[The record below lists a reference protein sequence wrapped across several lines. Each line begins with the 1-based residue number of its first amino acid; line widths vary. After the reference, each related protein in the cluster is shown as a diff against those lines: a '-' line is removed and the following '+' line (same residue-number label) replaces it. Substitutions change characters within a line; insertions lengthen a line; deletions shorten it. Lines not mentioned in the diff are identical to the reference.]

1 MPQPI
6 TSSTNAYALLHELNK
21 SQLNI
26 GEVQISGL
34 CSRCSAL
41 GTLLTQEIVRPQSP
55 IKKNKAKEL
64 SKQLNEIS
72 TAVNKHLVQQLP
84 LIKKQMQQSLNAMM
98 SVESPHQT
106 SAGKSQ
112 NSTYIK
118 TIDLLQENIVQI
130 TQRLNGAMER
140 VLEVIP
146 LAKQNELGKLFQALT
161 IYQTT
166 LCQTSLISTE
176 SSRLNIF
183 LDCLKSNVEMYLSGV
198 SDGPERI
205 KLLEFSSMVDK
216 LTEDN
221 KTVFESFKMQTINN
235 LPIMNVFDSANQKL
249 QKLGQQ
255 LTMGDLSNSDI
266 VLALAKRH
274 QTESVTQPGLLQ
286 LQLIQAD
293 HDTLSEEVISYLQN
307 IQLEDINSL
316 ADELIEAEQTEAP
329 AETTISKKPRNICLG

>member
-140 VLEVIP
+140 VLEVSNSTNSGSSDAGAAGGGVCAMAACVPKIKSRKDASFRLRAKSDIYLIP
-146 LAKQNELGKLFQALT
+146 LSRSA
-161 IYQTT
+161 QT
-166 LCQTSLISTE
+166 
-176 SSRLNIF
+176 
-183 LDCLKSNVEMYLSGV
+183 
-198 SDGPERI
+198 
-205 KLLEFSSMVDK
+205 
-216 LTEDN
+216 
-221 KTVFESFKMQTINN
+221 
-235 LPIMNVFDSANQKL
+235 
-249 QKLGQQ
+249 
-255 LTMGDLSNSDI
+255 
-266 VLALAKRH
+266 
-274 QTESVTQPGLLQ
+274 
-286 LQLIQAD
+286 
-293 HDTLSEEVISYLQN
+293 
-307 IQLEDINSL
+307 
-316 ADELIEAEQTEAP
+316 
-329 AETTISKKPRNICLG
+329 